1 MLLANLAQ
9 SCPPKASLENCAACC
24 AFLYIIA
31 WVSPGCTDLFNA
43 VRKVLSLAWV
53 NTLSQ
58 VILSN
63 HLNTFSTF
71 SAGETPKCLF
81 QNLSTEVLCKPLKL

>member
-63 HLNTFSTF
+63 HLKTF
-71 SAGETPKCLF
+71 SALPLDEIPKCLF
-81 QNLSTEVLCKPLKL
+81 RKVSIPLKL